1 MDSID
6 NYISDEMLAAY
17 IDGNAIPVEVAI
29 IEEYLHDDD
38 LQELFDIVQD
48 IKSNPECL
56 EKGEYLK
63 AEFPDDAINEVS
75 LERLKKSV
83 EGNTDLGSIM

>member
-6 NYISDEMLAAY
+6 KYISDEMLAAY
-17 IDGNAIPVEVAI
+17 IDGNAIPVEASI
-29 IEEYLHDDD
+29 IEKYLHDDD
-38 LQELFDIVQD
+38 LQELLDIVQD

-63 AEFPDDAINEVS
+63 AEFPDDVINGVS
-75 LERLKKSV
+75 LEQLKKSV
-83 EGNTDLGSIM
+83 EGNSDIM